1 MHPYILSGITK
12 SFIQLIYLSN
22 SDVSELTMPV
32 SVRNIADDLATWSPV
47 CPEVFT
53 NTPLQSTRLRK
64 SELPLYTVLAAFD
77 V

>member
-1 MHPYILSGITK
+1 MKYIGHNYDIL
-12 SFIQLIYLSN
+12 YCLSN
-22 SDVSELTMPV
+22 SDVSELTMSV

-47 CPEVFT
+47 LPEVFT
-53 NTPLQSTRLRK
+53 NTPLQSARLRK